1 MQKCQACHNA
11 TRKTQL
17 YPPELKRKRTELRA
31 EWCWAGSLKILHSFF
46 WFFSFW
52 RLIPISASSL
62 PGMPEEGEEAMET
75 MTGIVVNG
83 FMCWMRLLKKSW
95 SFSAIWI
102 AGWRVWMYVAFRAGY
117 MHRCMKTAGLRQDEE
132 KNSPGRN
139 CVVCLQIHSVYFFSV
154 GVNIHSS
161 LLAKK

>member
-1 MQKCQACHNA
+1 
-11 TRKTQL
+11 
-17 YPPELKRKRTELRA
+17 
-31 EWCWAGSLKILHSFF
+31 
-46 WFFSFW
+46 
-52 RLIPISASSL
+52 
-62 PGMPEEGEEAMET
+62 
-75 MTGIVVNG
+75 
-83 FMCWMRLLKKSW
+83 
-95 SFSAIWI
+95 
-102 AGWRVWMYVAFRAGY
+102 MYVAFRAGY